1 MSEREYCEKTT
12 LLNKCGEALFGC
24 SGELLVTQGIY
35 VPKSLTS
42 SSSHCLC
49 KRTVWVPDSLS
60 LECLAKYL
68 GSFGATLP
76 FSVHRVA
83 SLHRFG
89 LCGVNPTRTA
99 YAKDKHF
106 FLLAKVPHNQF
117 AVYGIVEIR
126 QIHPK
131 RTIIIINISTT
142 KEDVLSSVEWI
153 KSDTTLYH
161 LSKNPKN
168 KGVCY
173 GVCSD
178 HDAQVIEGEREKL
191 TIMQGLEQDPTEHC
205 SSETERDLSVNTFE
219 YPCLHEC
226 ELCNPSSGMFIGY
239 HLQSPNPL
247 LWVPYLVQQNTSEAP
262 DDSNPSFV
270 YSSSFQ

>member
-12 LLNKCGEALFGC
+12 LLNKCGETLFGC
-24 SGELLVTQGIY
+24 SGELLITQGIY

-42 SSSHCLC
+42 SSSQCLC

-68 GSFGATLP
+68 GTFGATLP

-142 KEDVLSSVEWI
+142 KEDVLCCVEWI

-161 LSKNPKN
+161 LSKTPTN
-168 KGVCY
+168 KGVCN

-178 HDAQVIEGEREKL
+178 HEAQVIEGETEKP
-191 TIMQGLEQDPTEHC
+191 TILQRLEQDLSEY
-205 SSETERDLSVNTFE
+205 SSTETEGNLSVNT
-219 YPCLHEC
+219 LEC
-226 ELCNPSSGMFIGY
+226 PHHPVCDYINPSSDMFTGD

-247 LWVPYLVQQNTSEAP
+247 LWVPYLVQQSVSEAP

-270 YSSSFQ
+270 YSSSSQ